1 MHIRACFIGCLTIL
15 PLASAWADDP
25 PPPPPQG
32 VWLGKGQ
39 LGFLAQQGNTQ
50 ATSANAVIDMT
61 MVIDP
66 WQHLFH
72 LDGLYGKSADVVA
85 AEKWETGWQSQYSFT
100 PDFFGFGKLRYDHD
114 LFSGFEYQASEA
126 AGVGYKIFNTADT
139 KLSAQVGVGYRE
151 QRPEELTTDPTTHI
165 VYRTKLGTQNGAV
178 GTFGLDYLQAFTKTT
193 SLSNNLLVEAGDG
206 DTLITDKVALTVK
219 MSTQLALSVAYS
231 LQDNTSPPE
240 GLKKIDSIETV
251 NLVFAF

>member
-1 MHIRACFIGCLTIL
+1 MHIRACFIGCLTML
-15 PLASAWADDP
+15 PLAAAWADDP

-61 MVIDP
+61 MVTDP
-66 WQHLFH
+66 WQHSLH

-85 AEKWETGWQSQYSFT
+85 AEKWEAGWQSQYAIT
-100 PDFFGFGKLRYDHD
+100 PDFFGFGKLRYEHD

-151 QRPEELTTDPTTHI
+151 QRPEDLTKLADGE
-165 VYRTKLGTQNGAV
+165 VLRTKLGTQNGAV
-178 GTFGLDYLQAFTKTT
+178 GTFGLDYSQAFTSTT
-193 SLSNNLLVEAGDG
+193 TLTNGLLVEAGDG

-219 MSTQLALSVAYS
+219 MTTALALSVAYS
-231 LQDNTSPPE
+231 IQDNTSPPD
-240 GLKKIDSIETV
+240 GLKKIDSIETI
-251 NLVFAF
+251 NLVFSF